1 MNILIDKNP
10 TSVNIDGV
18 EHTINCDHI
27 TSIKFEMAIKDPELS
42 EIDKLFVALNLY
54 YEEDIPDNIE
64 EAWNAILWFYTLGE
78 LDGKVDEGEG
88 GSNINNSPPKPKE
101 EEIYSFEHD
110 GDYIFSSFLYA
121 YKIDLSNEEL
131 HWWSFMKLFNTLPED
146 TIMKKIIEIRNTK
159 ITPSMSKE
167 EKANW
172 RKLKRM
178 YKLPVNESLN
188 NDNGEQ
194 FGDAISNLF

>member
-10 TSVNIDGV
+10 SSVNIDGV
-18 EHTINCDHI
+18 EHTINCDHR
-27 TSIKFEMAIKDPELS
+27 TSILFEMAIKDPELS
-42 EIDKLFVALNLY
+42 EIDKLFAALSLY
-54 YEEDIPDNIE
+54 YDNIPDNIE

-78 LDGKVDEGEG
+78 LDGKVDEGD
-88 GSNINNSPPKPKE
+88 SNINNSPPKPKE

-121 YKIDLSNEEL
+121 YKIDLANEEL

>member
-10 TSVNIDGV
+10 SSVNIDGV
-18 EHTINCDHI
+18 EHTINCDHR
-27 TSIKFEMAIKDPELS
+27 TSILFEMAIKDPELS
-42 EIDKLFVALNLY
+42 EIDKLFTALSLY
-54 YEEDIPDNIE
+54 YDNIPDNIE

-78 LDGKVDEGEG
+78 LDGKVDEGD
-88 GSNINNSPPKPKE
+88 SNINNSPPKPKE

-121 YKIDLSNEEL
+121 YKIDLANEEL